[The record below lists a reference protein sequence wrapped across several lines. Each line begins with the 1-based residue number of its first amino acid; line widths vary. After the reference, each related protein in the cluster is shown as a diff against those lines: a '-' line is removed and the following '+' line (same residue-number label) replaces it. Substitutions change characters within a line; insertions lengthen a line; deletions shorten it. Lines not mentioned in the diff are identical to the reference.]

1 MCLINAGYFRV
12 IGEHEPLPLMG
23 ANTMYFSD
31 SRGFVLLAAPLAWP
45 LVGLLP
51 LPLGHAGPHSQAV
64 RLDVGNTIAAVHDE
78 LPASGRSV
86 EKKRAT
92 NCTVVSVFHSQGN
105 RGPRLA
111 WALSHSVR
119 MPSLPSSC
127 FSRRDAMGSPGHPS
141 AAHDR
146 TAEHGEVRT
155 GTGRA
160 GLRCCAAIGW
170 RLPHSRPVAASAA
183 LQLVRASLAV
193 LLVLRPGQSYAPRT
207 TQPWRRARTLWCA
220 PAVLR
225 PCGGARPV
233 PRSLPPSSVASQA
246 GPGQVSPAC
255 ARRLRTA
262 LSVLPVVRVELA
274 ATAAMRHRRPQSTP
288 SSVLDKCWR

>member
-1 MCLINAGYFRV
+1 MCLIDAGYFRV
-12 IGEHEPLPLMG
+12 IGEHESLPLMG

-31 SRGFVLLAAPLAWP
+31 SRGFVLLAAPL
-45 LVGLLP
+45 VGLLP
-51 LPLGHAGPHSQAV
+51 LPLGQAGPHSQAV

-146 TAEHGEVRT
+146 TTEHGEVRT

-193 LLVLRPGQSYAPRT
+193 VL
-207 TQPWRRARTLWCA
+207 
-220 PAVLR
+220 VLR